1 MGQETSK
8 VLVELLGK
16 PLIFYILERLKRDLS
31 EVEPIIVVGYKHA
44 AVIDALGKDY
54 RYALQSKQ
62 LGTAHAVWSA
72 EPHLNLE
79 NTIVLYGDM
88 PFIRTKSLKRL
99 IRHHNKVNAHVSIFT
114 TQVPHFSG
122 MNETFSGFGRII
134 RDNFGN
140 IIKITEYKDAS
151 IEEKQ
156 ITEVN
161 PSIYIFKTKW
171 LVDNMHEI
179 QNNNAKKEYYL
190 TDIIEIAM
198 AQNHPINSLPI
209 KSIEVFG
216 VNTPEHLQQAEY
228 ILKSKNLS
236 W

>member
-8 VLVELLGK
+8 VLVELLDK
-16 PLIFYILERLKRDLS
+16 PLIFYILETLKINFS
-31 EVEPIIVVGYKHA
+31 GVKPIIVVGYKHTT
-44 AVIDALGKDY
+44 VMDALGKDY
-54 RYALQSKQ
+54 LYALQSEQ

-72 EPHLNLE
+72 EPHLNLD
-79 NTIVLYGDM
+79 NTLVLYGDM
-88 PFIRTKSLKRL
+88 PFIRAESLKRL
-99 IRHHNKVNAHVSIFT
+99 ISHHNKVNAHVSLFT

-134 RDNFGN
+134 RDNLGN

-151 IEEKQ
+151 AEERQ

-171 LVDNMHEI
+171 LVDNMHKI

-216 VNTPEHLQQAEY
+216 VNTPEHLEQAER
-228 ILKSKNLS
+228 ILKSKNFS